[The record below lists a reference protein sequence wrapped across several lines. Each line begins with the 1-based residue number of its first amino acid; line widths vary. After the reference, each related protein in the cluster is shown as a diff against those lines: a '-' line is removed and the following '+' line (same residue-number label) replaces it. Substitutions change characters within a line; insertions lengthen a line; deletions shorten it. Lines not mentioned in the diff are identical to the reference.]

1 MKKKSLWIGI
11 GVGIGAAIA
20 ALAAALWLGYGWLN
34 SPAKKFV
41 AYHQNFIVDK
51 ALSWMERAA
60 DEPKTRDF
68 SGTLI
73 VTGQTDDPKLSV
85 LMENISLRMDVDR
98 QEGSL
103 VAAGDLLLMGK
114 DVLDVTVTHEDG
126 RLGFLLPGVD
136 DNYYV
141 VDTARLRG
149 NRSEDIQRPQL
160 SGKELRALIQ
170 AYLDVVYTAVND
182 KNVKAEKDRSVT
194 LDGLEGGFTGTVYT
208 FAPRAG
214 DIESML
220 VKLAGH
226 LEDGPE
232 LRALVLEIPHADVL
246 LRFLHRWFT
255 GSEEALDTEVLSD
268 QLLLDLVG
276 EMRDNAARIGRE
288 VEDSGFTWTLC
299 VEGDA
304 VRRIHLSNR
313 EDSGLIYE
321 TLGEDPGQRQGA
333 LSAVV
338 RGKRAL
344 TGRRTYTQGSSRQ
357 SGSVVLAGGNG
368 DTALEFD
375 LDTANKSLFGVPY
388 GTYRLSTP
396 DRTLGLEVAP
406 GAEGGVDHILSIDR
420 ADDEGKTS
428 HWTVNVNAVDDDGGS
443 SVSWPTQIPVDVSSL
458 SGAELKDLFGK
469 IGKTLLTNLLTQ
481 LLLGQLG
488 L

>member
-11 GVGIGAAIA
+11 GAGVAAVVVA
-20 ALAAALWLGYGWLN
+20 AVWLGYGWLN

-41 AYHQNFIVDK
+41 AYHQNFIVEK
-51 ALSWMERAA
+51 ALSWMEHAA

-68 SGTLI
+68 SGTLT

-85 LMENISLRMDVDR
+85 LMENVSLRMDVNR

-149 NRSEDIQRPQL
+149 NRSEDIQRTQL

-182 KNVKAEKDRSVT
+182 RNVKAARDQSVV
-194 LDGLEGGFTGTVYT
+194 LDGLEGSFTGTVYT
-208 FAPRAG
+208 FTPRAG

-226 LEDGPE
+226 LEDNPE

-246 LRFLHRWFT
+246 LQFLHRWFT

-268 QLLLDLVG
+268 QMLLDLVA
-276 EMRDNAARIGRE
+276 EMRDNAVRLGRE

-299 VEGDA
+299 VEGEA
-304 VRRIHLSNR
+304 VRRIHLSNK

-321 TLGEDPGQRQGA
+321 TLGEDPGQRQEA

-338 RGKRAL
+338 KGEGAV
-344 TGRRTYTQGSSRQ
+344 TVRRTYAQGSSRQ
-357 SGSVVLAGGNG
+357 SGSIVLAGEKG
-368 DTALEFD
+368 DTTLDFD
-375 LDTANKSLFGVPY
+375 LDTASKSLFGVPY
-388 GTYRLSTP
+388 GTYRLTTP
-396 DRTLGLEVAP
+396 DCGLGLEVAP
-406 GAEGGVDHILSIDR
+406 GAEGGVDHILTIDKT
-420 ADDEGKTS
+420 DDDGKPS
-428 HWTVNVNAVDDDGGS
+428 HWTVNINAADDGGS
-443 SVSWPTQIPVDVSSL
+443 PVPWPTQTPVDVSSL
-458 SGAELKDLFGK
+458 SGEELKDLLGK

>member
-1 MKKKSLWIGI
+1 MKKKALWIGI
-11 GVGIGAAIA
+11 GVGIGAVAVVV
-20 ALAAALWLGYGWLN
+20 AAALWLGYGWLN

-41 AYHQNFIVDK
+41 AYHQDFIVEK
-51 ALSWMERAA
+51 ALSWMEHAA
-60 DEPKTRDF
+60 DEPRTRDF
-68 SGTLI
+68 SGTLT
-73 VTGQTDDPKLSV
+73 VSARTDDPKLSV
-85 LMENISLRMDVDR
+85 LMENISLRMGVDR
-98 QEGSL
+98 QGGSL

-149 NRSEDIQRPQL
+149 NRSEGIQRPQL
-160 SGKELRALIQ
+160 SGGELRALIQ

-182 KNVKAEKDRSVT
+182 RNVTAKEDQSVT

-208 FAPRAG
+208 FRPRAG
-214 DIESML
+214 DMESML

-226 LEDGPE
+226 LEDNPE
-232 LRALVLEIPHADVL
+232 LRALVLEIPRADVL
-246 LRFLHRWFT
+246 LQFLHRWFT
-255 GSEEALDTEVLSD
+255 GSEEELDTEVLSD
-268 QLLLDLVG
+268 QMLLDLVA
-276 EMRDNAARIGRE
+276 EMRDNAPRIGRE

-321 TLGEDPGQRQGA
+321 TLGEDPGQRQEA

-338 RGKRAL
+338 KGEGAV
-344 TGRRTYTQGSSRQ
+344 TARRTYTQGSSRQ
-357 SGSVVLAGGNG
+357 SGSVILTGEKG
-368 DTALEFD
+368 DTALDFD
-375 LDTANKSLFGVPY
+375 LDTASKSLFGVPY
-388 GTYRLSTP
+388 GAYRLSTP
-396 DRTLGLEVAP
+396 SRTLGLEVAP
-406 GAEGGVDHILSIDR
+406 GEGGGVDHILSIDKE
-420 ADDEGKTS
+420 DDDGTTS
-428 HWTVNVNAVDDDGGS
+428 HWTINVNAADDGGS
-443 SVSWPTQIPVDVSSL
+443 PVSWPTQTPVDVSSL